1 MNGKAIAAMAVAGA
15 AAYFVIAYAFLPQMF
30 LPVLMPPRPA
40 PAVSVAVSDSAI
52 ALGESFTL
60 QVSATNQGDHA
71 DRQLV
76 SIAFPNATRAQDV
89 AVVEGYGF
97 KQSPIFI
104 NVGDDVGFGYTG
116 VQSAQAQYPAI
127 EGHSAPWENGESFST
142 SLSITP
148 EHEGRFVVFVKAV
161 GLPHNGE
168 QAHWPSS
175 GPVDHQD
182 EYVSVI
188 EVDVTKA

>member
-1 MNGKAIAAMAVAGA
+1 VNGRIIAAVAVAGTV
-15 AAYFVIAYAFLPQMF
+15 AYFVIAIAFVPQMF

-60 QVSATNQGDHA
+60 QVSATNGGDHA
-71 DRQLV
+71 DRQIV
-76 SIAFPNATRAQDV
+76 SVAFPNATRSQDV
-89 AVVEGYGF
+89 AVIVEYDF
-97 KQSPIFI
+97 KQSPEFI
-104 NVGDDVGFGYTG
+104 EIGRLIGFGYTG

-161 GLPHNGE
+161 GLPHNGD

-175 GPVDHQD
+175 GVLDHQD
-182 EYVSVI
+182 EYVSVVQ
-188 EVDVTKA
+188 VDVTKA

>member
-1 MNGKAIAAMAVAGA
+1 MNGRIIAVMAVAGA
-15 AAYFVIAYAFLPQMF
+15 VAYFVIAFAFVPQMF
-30 LPVLMPPRPA
+30 LPVLSPPRPA
-40 PAVSVAVSDSAI
+40 PTASVAVSDSAI
-52 ALGESFTL
+52 LLGESFTL
-60 QVSATNQGDHA
+60 QVYATNDGDHA
-71 DRQLV
+71 DRQIV

-89 AVVEGYGF
+89 AVIEEYDF
-97 KQSPIFI
+97 KQSPILI
-104 NVGDDVGFGYTG
+104 EVGDDIGFGYTG

-148 EHEGRFVVFVKAV
+148 EHEGRFVVLVKAV
-161 GLPHNGE
+161 GLPHNGD

-182 EYVSVI
+182 EYVSVVQ
-188 EVDVTKA
+188 VDVTKA